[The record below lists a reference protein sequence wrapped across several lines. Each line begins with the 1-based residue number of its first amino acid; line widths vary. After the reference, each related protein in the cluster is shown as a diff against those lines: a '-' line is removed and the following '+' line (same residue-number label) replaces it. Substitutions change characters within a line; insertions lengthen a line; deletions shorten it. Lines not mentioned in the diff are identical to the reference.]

1 MVVRAELTV
10 RDWLLV
16 PAADERVIVF
26 SEVVLTEVAD
36 ETAEQLGAFETTT
49 V

>member
-1 MVVRAELTV
+1 
-10 RDWLLV
+10 LLV
-16 PAADERVIVF
+16 PAAEDRLIELLG
-26 SEVVLTEVAD
+26 VVVTEVAD